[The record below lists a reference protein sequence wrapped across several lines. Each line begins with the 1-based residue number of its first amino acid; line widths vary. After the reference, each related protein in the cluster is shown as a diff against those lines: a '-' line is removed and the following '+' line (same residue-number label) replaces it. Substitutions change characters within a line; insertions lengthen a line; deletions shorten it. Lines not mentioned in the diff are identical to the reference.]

1 MLAPNA
7 EDYVDQAHKIDTA
20 LLAVPIGH
28 PLRELLE
35 SASRM
40 LVAAAAARSSV
51 DGHDNTHVAL
61 IDKGYHWR
69 SIGADT
75 PRGSKMQLINRRY
88 GVAIYGPISSHERF
102 FTHWAPLPTF
112 QD

>member
-1 MLAPNA
+1 MSAPNSK
-7 EDYVDQAHKIDTA
+7 DYLEHAHKIDQA
-20 LLAVPIGH
+20 LQAVAAGH
-28 PLRELLE
+28 PLRDLLGT
-35 SASRM
+35 AAQM
-40 LVAAAAARSSV
+40 LAHAAAGHVPV
-51 DGHDNTHVAL
+51 DGHDHTRAAF

-69 SIGADT
+69 DIGADT

-112 QD
+112 LD